1 MGGFFGAVSK
11 NDTVLDVFF
20 GTDYHSHLGTRRGGM
35 AAYDEKKGL
44 QRKIHKIENSPFR
57 TKFENISSSMKGN
70 AAIGSISDSDAQ
82 PLLVRSKLG
91 LYAICIIGLINNR
104 EELVEN
110 FLFSNGGH
118 FGAVTNEGI
127 NSTELVAAL
136 INQKDSFAE
145 GIAYAQGLIDGTASI
160 LILTDDGRIITGK
173 TSSLLGCSAAM
184 LLNALKAYAGIEDGR
199 HLISPEVITPIQQL
213 KVEHMGSK
221 NPRLH
226 TDEILLALS
235 ICAATD
241 ENAAKAM
248 AQLKRLRGCEMHVSV
263 MLSHVDESLL
273 KKLGVNLT
281 SEPEHQGQKL
291 YRKK

>member
-1 MGGFFGAVSK
+1 MGVNMAGHCIFDDEAVCQAANNEIIRRYYTGLCERRDGKIDQNVIYKLELLMRNAKISK
-11 NDTVLDVFF
+11 EDRPVV
-20 GTDYHSHLGTRRGGM
+20 S
-35 AAYDEKKGL
+35 AALAKAKESG
-44 QRKIHKIENSPFR
+44 SPA
-57 TKFENISSSMKGN
+57 
-70 AAIGSISDSDAQ
+70 AAI
-82 PLLVRSKLG
+82 
-91 LYAICIIGLINNR
+91 
-104 EELVEN
+104 EL
-110 FLFSNGGH
+110 
-118 FGAVTNEGI
+118 
-127 NSTELVAAL
+127 
-136 INQKDSFAE
+136 
-145 GIAYAQGLIDGTASI
+145 
-160 LILTDDGRIITGK
+160 DDGRIITGK

-184 LLNALKAYAGIEDGR
+184 LLNALKAYAGIEDGL